1 MAAPVLMVLGT
12 SSSMGKSLL
21 VTAFC
26 RLFLQDRVKVA
37 PFKSQNMSNNA
48 DVTLDGLEI
57 R

>member
-1 MAAPVLMVLGT
+1 
-12 SSSMGKSLL
+12 MGKSLL

-26 RLFLQDRVKVA
+26 RLFLQDRVKLA